1 MTKTR
6 TCKGCNK
13 SMDLIEFARTGV
25 NDKSGNPYRRYY
37 CKKYGCYW
45 SHKKKTP
52 NGRMEKA
59 RKIREYKEQLSCK
72 VCGYSHKSRGKK
84 FTTWALQ
91 FHHHDSKK
99 EANVGDMISD
109 GFALSKIFKEIK
121 KCIVLCANCHMELHA
136 YKNY

>member
-52 NGRMEKA
+52 NGRMENA
-59 RKIREYKEQLSCK
+59 RKIMATEQVVWKALEEYF
-72 VCGYSHKSRGKK
+72 KK
-84 FTTWALQ
+84 N
-91 FHHHDSKK
+91 K
-99 EANVGDMISD
+99 
-109 GFALSKIFKEIK
+109 
-121 KCIVLCANCHMELHA
+121 
-136 YKNY
+136 

>member
-1 MTKTR
+1 
-6 TCKGCNK
+6 
-13 SMDLIEFARTGV
+13 MDLVEFARTGM
-25 NDKSGNPYRRYY
+25 NNKSGNPYRRYY

-59 RKIREYKEQLSCK
+59 RKIREYKEQLGCK